1 MQLDINNPMHLRL
14 RSLLADMV
22 AKHANA
28 LEAEDHDELQAII
41 NKLLG
46 MEMAL
51 MEMHRDIS
59 ASSAILEVLVHMKR
73 LTMLRYVTAR
83 AVA

>member
-14 RSLLADMV
+14 RRLLADMV
-22 AKHANA
+22 AKHASA
-28 LEAEDHDELQAII
+28 LEAEDRDELMAII
-41 NKLLG
+41 NQLMG
-46 MEMAL
+46 MEMVL
-51 MEMHRDIS
+51 MEMLSDTS
-59 ASSAILEVLVHMKR
+59 ASSAILEVLAHMNR

>member
-22 AKHANA
+22 AKHASA
-28 LEAEDHDELQAII
+28 LEAEDHDKLMAII

-46 MEMAL
+46 MEMVF
-51 MEMHRDIS
+51 MEMLSDTS
-59 ASSAILEVLVHMKR
+59 ASSAILEVLAHMNR
-73 LTMLRYVTAR
+73 LTMLRYVTER
-83 AVA
+83 AAA

>member
-14 RSLLADMV
+14 RRLLADMV
-22 AKHANA
+22 AKHASA
-28 LEAEDHDELQAII
+28 LEAEDHDKLMAII

-46 MEMAL
+46 MEMVF
-51 MEMHRDIS
+51 MEMLSDTC
-59 ASSAILEVLVHMKR
+59 ASSAILEVLAHMNR